1 MELSRI
7 YAVALRRLR
16 ERKAWSQTELG
27 DRVGLTKSTI
37 SKLETGKQTLD
48 AATLSRC
55 LHVSGVTLS
64 AFHRLCETIE
74 QEGKVLHGDEGTA
87 PANERVAPVLESG
100 DGDRLLILHQDVGA
114 VPGSRLKLEVD
125 LYLRPF

>member
-16 ERKAWSQTELG
+16 EWKGWSQTDFG

-37 SKLETGKQTLD
+37 SKPETGKQTLD
-48 AATLSRC
+48 ANTLDRC
-55 LHVSGVTLS
+55 LEASGVTLS

-74 QEGKVLHGDEGTA
+74 QEGRVLRGEGARVRRTA
-87 PANERVAPVLESG
+87 GGGTPEGAGR
-100 DGDRLLILHQDVGA
+100 DGNRLLILRQEAGEEVELE
-114 VPGSRLKLEVD
+114 VYLKL
-125 LYLRPF
+125 R